1 MANGSIEEFDVVG
14 NVEVRFKNRAT
25 SCRAMVL
32 PGDAEPLFG
41 EIPMEDMDLIIHPL
55 KEELMVNPEH
65 PFFAQMVLKAVTLIN

>member
-1 MANGSIEEFDVVG
+1 
-14 NVEVRFKNRAT
+14 
-25 SCRAMVL
+25 MVL